1 MNELKAILF
10 DLDGTM
16 LDNNGY
22 HWLSL
27 QEYLGRLG
35 MRLSNEDYKA
45 NISGRTNHDATEH
58 IFDKKMSKKE
68 AEQYYLEKEKIY
80 REMYAPFISPVAGLL
95 DLLQELQRNKVKMAI
110 ATSGIQVNIDF
121 MFEHVPVK
129 KYFNKVINST
139 HISKGKPDPEIF
151 IVTADAL
158 NLNPGDCIVFEDSI
172 SGVEAGKAAG
182 MKVVALTTT
191 HQKDELLMADLVI
204 HDYTQICINQLKS
217 LINNHAGQAT
227 D

>member
-22 HWLSL
+22 HLLSW

-35 MRLSNEDYKA
+35 IRLSSEDYKA
-45 NISGRTNHDATEH
+45 NVSGRTNRDAVEH
-58 IFDKKMSKKE
+58 IFDKKMSEEK
-68 AEQYYLEKEKIY
+68 AEHYYLEKEKIY
-80 REMYAPFISPVAGLL
+80 REMYAPFIRPVAGLL
-95 DLLQELQRNKVKMAI
+95 ELLQELQRNKVTMAI
-110 ATSGIQVNIDF
+110 ATSGIQLNIDF

-129 KYFNKVINST
+129 NYFDKVVNST

-151 IVTADAL
+151 IVTADSL
-158 NLNPGDCIVFEDSI
+158 NLKPVNCIVFEDSI

-191 HQKDELLMADLVI
+191 HQKNELLMADLVI
-204 HDYTQICINQLKS
+204 DDYTQINIDQLKS
-217 LINNHAGQAT
+217 LINN
-227 D
+227 